1 MPGAKVTVY
10 DISAALRGPA
20 QLLLSDIGRKTTN
33 MAKSL
38 CPVDTGRLRSS
49 ISYEVEDLTVRIG
62 SDVEYA
68 IYVEMGTRYQRARPY
83 LRPAFFAA
91 VSQAAAGV
99 SATTGRASLSAAQS
113 VLGAVS

>member
-1 MPGAKVTVY
+1 MPGAKVVVY

-49 ISYEVEDLTVRIG
+49 ITYEVEDLTVRIG

-68 IYVEMGTRYQRARPY
+68 IYVEMGTRSQRARPY

-91 VSQAAAGV
+91 VSQAAAGGSV
-99 SATTGRASLSAAQS
+99 AA
-113 VLGAVS
+113 AVQAMTA